1 MAEVSTV
8 PHAAAPRTSAH
19 SPAVARFALLV
30 SLWGIFVSNVTLT
43 ILIIALPAIAADL
56 PGALALTNWV
66 SLAPLLAAAIV
77 TPLAGRAADRYG
89 AKRLWLIGFA
99 LTLCGI
105 ASSALAP
112 TLPLLIAARFVT
124 GVGSA
129 LFVPAALAIST
140 ALYPP
145 ALRATPIGY
154 WTTALAIS
162 PLLGVLVGGY
172 LTELLGW
179 RMLFAAQL
187 VIGLPALL
195 AGFVLPA
202 QPPVAS
208 GRFDVQGSVAAGL
221 TAASLLCATTWL
233 GQDASLTPR
242 SALMLLLTVSAG
254 WWLRRAELRAVDPVL
269 PQALLGARPVQLALL
284 IRATMS
290 FTYMGGFMTLPYLLT
305 ELWGLSQSQ
314 IALTL
319 AWRPLAMGVAGALA
333 GRLSLRFGPA
343 SLALAGAAL
352 LLLSTLAFVLLDQEP
367 DYLWLTLGLVIAGFG
382 LGIGSPGTVAS
393 VSLGVEARQLGT
405 VSALMT
411 LCSTLANALGM
422 AGLFAVV
429 EANGGVADPR
439 AYRLS
444 NLAGGAVA
452 GVGLWAA
459 WALRRHERDG
469 TAMRQ
474 RLSHAPGCGRKH
486 S

>member
-1 MAEVSTV
+1 VPSLPPPLASRPST
-8 PHAAAPRTSAH
+8 R
-19 SPAVARFALLV
+19 SPAVARFALLI

-56 PGALALTNWV
+56 PGAPALTNWV
-66 SLAPLLAAAIV
+66 SLAPLLAAAII
-77 TPLAGRAADRYG
+77 TPLAGRASDRYG

-99 LTLCGI
+99 LTLVGI
-105 ASSALAP
+105 ASSAIAP
-112 TLPLLIAARFVT
+112 SLPLLIVSRFVT
-124 GVGSA
+124 GIGSA
-129 LFVPAALAIST
+129 LFVPAALALST

-154 WTTALAIS
+154 WTTALAVS

-187 VIGLPALL
+187 LLGFPALI

-202 QPPVAS
+202 QKPMP
-208 GRFDVQGSVAAGL
+208 GGPFDVQGSIAAALAAG
-221 TAASLLCATTWL
+221 SLMCATTWL
-233 GQDASLTPR
+233 GQDARFSSR
-242 SALMLLLTVSAG
+242 VASALLVTLCSGL
-254 WWLRRAELRAVDPVL
+254 WLRRAESRAIDPVL
-269 PQALLGARPVQLALL
+269 PGALLGARPIQLALL
-284 IRATMS
+284 IRGAMS

-305 ELWGLSQSQ
+305 ELWGLTQSQ

-319 AWRPLAMGVAGALA
+319 AWRPLAMGVAGALT

-343 SLALAGAAL
+343 ALAFVGAL
-352 LLLSTLAFVLLDQEP
+352 LLLASTLAFVMLDREP
-367 DYLWLTLGLVIAGFG
+367 NYLWLTFGLVIAGFG

-393 VSLGVEARQLGT
+393 VSIRISTQQLGT

-429 EANGGVADPR
+429 EANGGVGDPQ

-444 NLAGGAVA
+444 NLASTAVA

-459 WALRRHERDG
+459 HSLRRHERDDNG
-469 TAMRQ
+469 LRE
-474 RLSHAPGCGRKH
+474 RLSHAPGCGTKH